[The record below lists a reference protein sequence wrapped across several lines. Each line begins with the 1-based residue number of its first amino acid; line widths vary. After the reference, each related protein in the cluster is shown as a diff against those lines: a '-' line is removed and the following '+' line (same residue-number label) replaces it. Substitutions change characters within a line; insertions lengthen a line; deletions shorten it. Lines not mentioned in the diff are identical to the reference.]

1 MSNENKRNIYASI
14 KENDMKIATI
24 VGARP
29 QFVKAAAVSRILRAQ
44 QNAHEVLIHTGQH
57 FDDNM
62 SKVFFEEL
70 EIPQPDYHLGIH
82 SLRHGAM
89 TGRMLEAIES
99 VLLQEKPGC
108 VMVYGDTNSTLAGAL
123 AARKLHITV
132 AHVEAGMRS
141 FNMQMP
147 EEINR
152 VLTDRISDI
161 LFCST
166 DDAVK
171 NLRREG
177 YANLGCRIIKSGD
190 VMYDAALHYVK
201 HAREAA
207 VMETRLPFDRFVLC
221 TLHREENTNDKE
233 SLRHLI
239 SALNKIHLRV
249 PVVLPL
255 HPRTRKMLDQHNIT
269 CDLHIIDPV
278 GYLEMLR
285 LIQRCQLVITD
296 SGGLQKEA
304 FFFKKFCITLRE
316 ETEWVELVKLK
327 VNRLAGTNEEKIM
340 KAFRRFE
347 EKEFSTIATPY
358 GKGNAA
364 EKIVKELLTI

>member
-1 MSNENKRNIYASI
+1 
-14 KENDMKIATI
+14 MKIATI

-29 QFVKAAAVSRILRAQ
+29 QFVKAAAVSRILRARQ
-44 QNAHEVLIHTGQH
+44 DAQEVLIHTGQH
-57 FDDNM
+57 FDENM
-62 SKVFFEEL
+62 SRIFFDEL
-70 EIPQPDYHLGIH
+70 QIPQPDYHLGIH

-89 TGRMLEAIES
+89 TGRMIEAIES
-99 VLLQEKPGC
+99 VLLQEKPDC
-108 VMVYGDTNSTLAGAL
+108 VLVYGDTNSTLAGAL
-123 AARKLHITV
+123 AAKKLHLAV

-141 FNMQMP
+141 YNMQMP

-152 VLTDRISDI
+152 VLTDRVSDI

-166 DDAVK
+166 ADAVR

-177 YANLGCRIIKSGD
+177 YAGLGCRIIRSGD
-190 VMYDAALHYVK
+190 VMYDAALHYAK
-201 HAREAA
+201 RARETAG
-207 VMETRLPFDRFVLC
+207 MQTHIPFSRFVLC
-221 TLHREENTNDKE
+221 TLHREENTDDKE
-233 SLRHLI
+233 SLRRLV
-239 SALNKIHLRV
+239 SALNRIHQQV
-249 PVVLPL
+249 PVVMPL
-255 HPRTRKMLDQHNIT
+255 HPRTRKMLDQHKIT
-269 CDLHIIDPV
+269 CALHLIDPV
-278 GYLEMLR
+278 GYLDMLR

-327 VNRLAGTNEEKIM
+327 VNKLTGTNEEKII

-347 EKEFSTIATPY
+347 AKEFNTKAAPY

-364 EKIVKELLTI
+364 EKIVNELLAI